1 MVSFII
7 AVKRLFLALCEAVKQ
22 PIAKGLLTT
31 LIIIVFGGTVF
42 LYTEGGLS
50 LIDAL
55 FTSVIVLI
63 PTSLSVEYMPD
74 SIFEKLFM
82 MIYLLTGSGVMISV
96 LVVVTS
102 TFVKKN
108 YKKENE

>member
-7 AVKRLFLALCEAVKQ
+7 ALKRLLKALWEVVNL

-31 LIIIVFGGTVF
+31 LLIIIFGGTIF
-42 LYTEGGLS
+42 LHTEGGLP

-55 FTSVIVLI
+55 FTSIVVLI

-74 SIFEKLFM
+74 SVFEKLFM
-82 MIYLLTGSGVMISV
+82 LVYLLTGSGVMISV

-108 YKKENE
+108 YKRN